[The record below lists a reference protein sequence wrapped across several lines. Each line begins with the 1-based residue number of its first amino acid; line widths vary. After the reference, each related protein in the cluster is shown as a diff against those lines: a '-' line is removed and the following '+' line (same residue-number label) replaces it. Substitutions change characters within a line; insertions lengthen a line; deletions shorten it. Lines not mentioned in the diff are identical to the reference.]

1 MKPILIIAAV
11 PQETILLEHALG
23 TTSRM
28 KTVAYQYVEG
38 ALGKQHIIICAA
50 GIGKIN
56 AAAATAALIER
67 HRPKLVINTGCAGA
81 YPGSGLS
88 IGDLAVASEELL
100 GDEGVLTSE
109 GWQDLRSMDLPYLVQ
124 DDRRYYNNIPLSKHA
139 AEKAMQLADC
149 YGVSLAR
156 GRFITVS
163 TCSGTRQRGED
174 LARHFGA
181 ISENMEGG
189 AVALTCLRYGIN
201 CLEIRGISN
210 QVDER
215 DMSMWDIPL
224 AVEAAQRFVLKYLEE
239 MGRPEQKE
247 SPHQTVTEL

>member
-1 MKPILIIAAV
+1 
-11 PQETILLEHALG
+11 
-23 TTSRM
+23 
-28 KTVAYQYVEG
+28 
-38 ALGKQHIIICAA
+38 
-50 GIGKIN
+50 
-56 AAAATAALIER
+56 
-67 HRPKLVINTGCAGA
+67 
-81 YPGSGLS
+81 
-88 IGDLAVASEELL
+88 VASEELL

-174 LARHFGA
+174 LVRHFGA
-181 ISENMEGG
+181 ITENMEGG